1 MDGYGIR
8 QSRKTSK
15 KDKEKRMKRR
25 WITIAAVAAIT
36 TGMFAG
42 CGRPDPAE
50 TVKKFWSAM
59 AERRYE
65 DAIKYTTKSYR
76 EALETIDPRTGMSR
90 KATLFNEWDTDA
102 SDVLHIKKFVALD
115 TQIDGNRATVKFEI
129 HDESG
134 DTARTEH
141 NLVWEDGAWRILM
154 VPVKRVE

>member
-1 MDGYGIR
+1 MG
-8 QSRKTSK
+8 
-15 KDKEKRMKRR
+15 RR
-25 WITIAAVAAIT
+25 WAAIVMAAVIT

-76 EALETIDPRTGMSR
+76 EALETTDPRTGMLR
-90 KATLFNEWDTDA
+90 KTALFNEWDADA
-102 SDVLHIKKFVALD
+102 SDVPHIKKFVVLD
-115 TQIDGNRATVKFEI
+115 TQIDGNRATVTLEI

-134 DTARTEH
+134 DTAKTEN

-154 VPVKRVE
+154 MPAVRVE